1 MECNYEWFDELRRAL
16 EQGLKT
22 IKQDAEHLVQRRAEN
37 ERQRDHEKKIALG
50 EASEALDRAI

>member
-22 IKQDAEHLVQRRAEN
+22 IKQDAEHLVQSRAEN

>member
-1 MECNYEWFDELRRAL
+1 M
-16 EQGLKT
+16 
-22 IKQDAEHLVQRRAEN
+22 VQRRAEN